1 MRRHAREHVADH
13 SVLQAQQQRRR
24 IAVEAAR
31 LMSEEGI
38 RDFHLAKRKAAAH
51 LGIFAEAYLPK
62 NSEIDAALR
71 EHQRLF
77 QSETQPQL
85 LRQRREVA
93 LEAMRFFAAFE
104 PRLVGA
110 VLDGSADDHSAVCLH
125 LFSDDPRA
133 LQNLLDE
140 NHIPYDE
147 ESRFLRLTRED
158 SDEFP
163 VYLFSADDIGIDLT
177 LLPLDLLR
185 QAPLSRIDGK
195 PMKRASHGALELLL
209 AEKAD

>member
-1 MRRHAREHVADH
+1 MRRHAREQEDDH
-13 SVLQAQQQRRR
+13 GALRTQQQRRR

-51 LGIFAEAYLPK
+51 LGIFAETYLPK

-77 QSETQPQL
+77 QADTQPQFL
-85 LRQRREVA
+85 QQRREVA
-93 LEAMRFFAAFE
+93 LDAMRFFAAFE

-110 VLDGSADDHSAVCLH
+110 VLDGSADEHSAVCLH
-125 LFSDDPRA
+125 LFSDDPRM

-163 VYLFSADDIGIDLT
+163 VYLFSADDIAIDLT

-195 PMKRASHGALELLL
+195 PMKRASRGALELLL
-209 AEKAD
+209 SEKSD

>member
-195 PMKRASHGALELLL
+195 PMKRASRGALELLL